1 MFENETQQQNF
12 APDFSDIPALGDVN
26 GLEQY
31 LNNQTLAAQGLPVQ
45 TTTSTPSTSTAST
58 TQQGETTPGTGTTTT
73 TTPPASGTVTL
84 TNEQLNAIL
93 ASRGVAQPQTQPAT
107 QPQRAPTSYTA
118 QDITFITK
126 ALQQGYS
133 LQQINEFLVRQN
145 RQYGDDRQSAQLAQR
160 LAQVEDYLKTQEY
173 KTLENAFVSKLTDF
187 GNKFG
192 LSEQDLVTFG
202 NEALKHGINIAMGDV
217 NFETV
222 FRAIYPDQYAIRSRR
237 MVPTATSQIYGG
249 NSIPESGNRAQA
261 SRLEDAYVDSFLKGT
276 MPNQYAALNKK

>member
-45 TTTSTPSTSTAST
+45 TTSTPADSTASST
-58 TQQGETTPGTGTTTT
+58 TGETTSGTGTTTT
-73 TTPPASGTVTL
+73 TPAADTVTL
-84 TNEQLNAIL
+84 TKEQLNAIL
-93 ASRGVAQPQTQPAT
+93 ASRGVAQPQQTQPVT
-107 QPQRAPTSYTA
+107 QQPQRAPTSYSA

-133 LQQINEFLVRQN
+133 LQQINEFLVRQS
-145 RQYGDDRQSAQLAQR
+145 RQYGDDRYSAQLAQR